1 MFKIAFPLSDGFGKA
16 VGKNNNNNKKNGQG
30 ELWFTGKT
38 GTEFQ
43 IEYSLFYV
51 RAPYFPGTLCAV
63 AHAAEFLKQQR
74 ELEAAEA
81 GIQI

>member
-1 MFKIAFPLSDGFGKA
+1 MFKITFPLSDGFGKA
-16 VGKNNNNNKKNGQG
+16 VGKKKQQKNGQG

-51 RAPYFPGTLCAV
+51 RAPYFPGTLCAI

>member
-16 VGKNNNNNKKNGQG
+16 VGKKKQQKNGQG

-51 RAPYFPGTLCAV
+51 RAPYFPGTLCAI